1 MVHLELEIAMP
12 NLIRLD
18 QLLVI
23 TGAFDSRSRGRDA
36 IDRGTVKVGGVVA
49 TKPGQLVDENA
60 EITVADPAQAYVS
73 RAALKLIAALD
84 HFGLTPEGLD
94 CLDVGASTGGFTQ
107 VLLERGAKHV
117 VALDVGHAQLDH
129 RLRDDPRITNM
140 EGFNARELTQGDL
153 PFPAQAIVSDVSFIS
168 LKLALPQALELA
180 EPGAWFVTLVKPQFE
195 AGRDGVG
202 KRGMLKDPSQGPK
215 IAADLEMWLNS
226 LGGWQ
231 SLGVIPS
238 PITGGDGNHEFLL
251 AGRKS

>member
-1 MVHLELEIAMP
+1 MEIAMP

-18 QLLVI
+18 QLLVAH
-23 TGAFDSRSRGRDA
+23 GEFDSRSRARDA
-36 IDRGTVKVGGVVA
+36 IDRGTVKVAGAVA
-49 TKPGQLVDENA
+49 IKAGQMVDEAA
-60 EITVADPAQAYVS
+60 EIAVDDPAQAYVS

-84 HFGLTPEGLD
+84 HFELSPAGLD

-117 VALDVGHAQLDH
+117 TAIDVGHAQLDH
-129 RLRDDPRITNM
+129 RLRDDPRITNL
-140 EGFNARELTQGDL
+140 EGLNARELTQGDL
-153 PFPAQAIVSDVSFIS
+153 PAPAQAIVSDVSFIS
-168 LKLALPQALELA
+168 LRLALLPALELA
-180 EPGAWFVTLVKPQFE
+180 APGAWVVTLVKPQFE

-202 KRGMLKDPSQGPK
+202 KRGMLKDPLQGPK
-215 IAADLEMWLNS
+215 IAEDIEAWLNS